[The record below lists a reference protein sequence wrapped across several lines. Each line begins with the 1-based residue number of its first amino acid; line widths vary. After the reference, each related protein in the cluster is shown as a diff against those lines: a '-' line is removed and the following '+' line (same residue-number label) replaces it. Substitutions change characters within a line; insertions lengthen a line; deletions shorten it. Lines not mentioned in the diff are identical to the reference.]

1 MRVRILSGPRG
12 AGKTTALATA
22 PWIAGAWGFL
32 SPVVEGRRVLR
43 LLPAGTLVPFE
54 VDPGLSTD
62 LGPGRARGDE
72 GQVDRTVGTGS
83 REVRVGRFRFHRDA
97 FHIAS
102 QHTLLAPDFPD
113 TRIVVDE
120 VGPLELR
127 GEGFAELLPRLLMR
141 REGELWLVVRT
152 GLVEAVRGR
161 FGLPEDAVVASCVR
175 R

>member
-54 VDPGLSTD
+54 VDPV
-62 LGPGRARGDE
+62 GPGSG
-72 GQVDRTVGTGS
+72 
-83 REVRVGRFRFHRDA
+83 EVRVGRFRLHRDA
-97 FHIAS
+97 FQIAS
-102 QHTLLAPDFPD
+102 RHTLLAPDLPD

-127 GEGFAELLPRLLMR
+127 GEGFAELLPRLLTR

-161 FGLPEDAVVASCVR
+161 FSLPEEAVVESCVR